1 VSFLKYGD
9 IFNIHR
15 SLEKFI
21 QTKIA
26 TVFEAKKVPSKSI
39 NNIEESEVNL
49 RHFYPWI
56 QI

>member
-39 NNIEESEVNL
+39 NNLEESEVNKKHL
-49 RHFYPWI
+49 EGFI
-56 QI
+56 L

>member
-1 VSFLKYGD
+1 
-9 IFNIHR
+9 
-15 SLEKFI
+15 
-21 QTKIA
+21 
-26 TVFEAKKVPSKSI
+26 VPSKSI